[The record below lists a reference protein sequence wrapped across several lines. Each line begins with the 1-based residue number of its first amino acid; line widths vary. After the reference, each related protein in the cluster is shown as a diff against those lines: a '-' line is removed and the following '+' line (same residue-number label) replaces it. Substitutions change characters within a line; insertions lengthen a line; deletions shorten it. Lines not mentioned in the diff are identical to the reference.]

1 MLLPQQ
7 ELTNVMPSLPA
18 SAHRRHPSNGRCWV
32 CQKQNKKG
40 DDCADFPCAN
50 SLQIHRAEVKIATWL
65 PCCANPGQGLFATED
80 LPQGAYVADSGPFR
94 VLSHVKHTAK

>member
-1 MLLPQQ
+1 VRHFCQLKKAKNAHLPICTQHKHAELLGVDVPY
-7 ELTNVMPSLPA
+7 LS
-18 SAHRRHPSNGRCWV
+18 
-32 CQKQNKKG
+32 G